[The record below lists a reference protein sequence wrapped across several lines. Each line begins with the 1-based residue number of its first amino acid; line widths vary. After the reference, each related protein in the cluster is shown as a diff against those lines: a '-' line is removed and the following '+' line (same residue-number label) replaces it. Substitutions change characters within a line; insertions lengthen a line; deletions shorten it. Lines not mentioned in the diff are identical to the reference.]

1 MAAIKP
7 AKKTNKI
14 IRIKSKL
21 KINEALVV
29 CNVKI
34 LWVKILNS
42 KKPIKI
48 PKIIPIKTTRIP
60 SRTIILKILF
70 LEKPTA
76 LKTAKSPIRFSKLLA
91 NPEKILSEAIKIKI
105 RESIAKLFEPIPNNE
120 IRRLISRAGF
130 AACKELSLL
139 IDRGKLI
146 FAIGDLVF
154 INKAVISEEPN
165 SLILLVSLSFFECLW
180 WFSSSLLCFP
190 LSWLCS

>member
-29 CNVKI
+29 CNVKM

-48 PKIIPIKTTRIP
+48 PKRIPIKTTRIP

-91 NPEKILSEAIKIKI
+91 KPEKILSEAIKIKI
-105 RESIAKLFEPIPNNE
+105 IRIVIFHNNE
-120 IRRLISRAGF
+120 YTLMN
-130 AACKELSLL
+130 
-139 IDRGKLI
+139 KL
-146 FAIGDLVF
+146 
-154 INKAVISEEPN
+154 N
-165 SLILLVSLSFFECLW
+165 
-180 WFSSSLLCFP
+180 
-190 LSWLCS
+190 

>member
-48 PKIIPIKTTRIP
+48 PKNYFK
-60 SRTIILKILF
+60 
-70 LEKPTA
+70 
-76 LKTAKSPIRFSKLLA
+76 
-91 NPEKILSEAIKIKI
+91 
-105 RESIAKLFEPIPNNE
+105 
-120 IRRLISRAGF
+120 
-130 AACKELSLL
+130 
-139 IDRGKLI
+139 
-146 FAIGDLVF
+146 
-154 INKAVISEEPN
+154 N
-165 SLILLVSLSFFECLW
+165 SLFGETH
-180 WFSSSLLCFP
+180 
-190 LSWLCS
+190 CSQNS

>member
-42 KKPIKI
+42 KKPIKV

-60 SRTIILKILF
+60 SRTIILILVC
-70 LEKPTA
+70 T
-76 LKTAKSPIRFSKLLA
+76 
-91 NPEKILSEAIKIKI
+91 
-105 RESIAKLFEPIPNNE
+105 
-120 IRRLISRAGF
+120 LI
-130 AACKELSLL
+130 
-139 IDRGKLI
+139 IT
-146 FAIGDLVF
+146 
-154 INKAVISEEPN
+154 
-165 SLILLVSLSFFECLW
+165 
-180 WFSSSLLCFP
+180 
-190 LSWLCS
+190 SW

>member
-34 LWVKILNS
+34 LLVKKLNS

-105 RESIAKLFEPIPNNE
+105 IRIVIFHNNE
-120 IRRLISRAGF
+120 YTLMN
-130 AACKELSLL
+130 
-139 IDRGKLI
+139 KL
-146 FAIGDLVF
+146 
-154 INKAVISEEPN
+154 N
-165 SLILLVSLSFFECLW
+165 
-180 WFSSSLLCFP
+180 
-190 LSWLCS
+190 